1 MINFQLKIF
10 KFTIQKL
17 ILLIKNEI
25 DQVYKKLMLYN
36 IQTYYMIEILNYIL
50 TSNT

>member
-17 ILLIKNEI
+17 ILLTKNEI
-25 DQVYKKLMLYN
+25 DQVYKKLMLYKK
-36 IQTYYMIEILNYIL
+36 QTYYMIKILNYIL

>member
-36 IQTYYMIEILNYIL
+36 KQTYYMIEILNYIL

>member
-1 MINFQLKIF
+1 MINFKIKIF

-36 IQTYYMIEILNYIL
+36 KQTYYMIEILNYIL